1 MRAGPLAHPRMTLDH
16 RYRRNALTA
25 AVLALWVGMLV
36 ELARRHTGSTI
47 TPALPLEEAAP
58 ADPTGA
64 SAERDE
70 WFDVLHDGHKIG
82 WAHRVL
88 EREEEGEGGWRM
100 REDSNF
106 SLAMLGT
113 PQTVRTSIKARTDLA
128 WALRDFEFAI
138 VSPAMRFHATG
149 KTDGQ
154 RLAVTY
160 GPEGRESSTEFVLA
174 EPVHLPTTLRPRVV
188 AGHPAPGTRISAMVF
203 SPLTMRNEPM
213 TILVEGRETIE
224 GRKGKV
230 ETTRLLEEN
239 QGVKAR
245 AWIADDGSVVRE
257 EGTLGFVMERSDAA
271 SARTGIDLD
280 HPPDLALESRIPFHG
295 EIDDPRHLS
304 RLDLRVE
311 GVAAD
316 LVPASPPRQSR
327 DGDRLRIVRE
337 TLPAR
342 PPTLPMTDLADEVAG
357 QLDPSPFIE
366 SADPAIVGLARSI
379 IGAETNP
386 VRAAKRLLEW
396 VNENMTQAPSLTV
409 PSAREALRE
418 RRGDCNEH
426 AVLLAA
432 LGRAAGLP
440 SRVAVGA
447 MYADGSFL
455 YHAWVE
461 FWLGAWVS
469 ADAVFRQMPT
479 DATHVKLIDGG
490 PEHHGDLA
498 RIIGRLS
505 FARVEE
511 PR

>member
-271 SARTGIDLD
+271 SART
-280 HPPDLALESRIPFHG
+280 
-295 EIDDPRHLS
+295 
-304 RLDLRVE
+304 
-311 GVAAD
+311 
-316 LVPASPPRQSR
+316 
-327 DGDRLRIVRE
+327 
-337 TLPAR
+337 AR
-342 PPTLPMTDLADEVAG
+342 C
-357 QLDPSPFIE
+357 FI
-366 SADPAIVGLARSI
+366 SCS
-379 IGAETNP
+379 
-386 VRAAKRLLEW
+386 
-396 VNENMTQAPSLTV
+396 
-409 PSAREALRE
+409 
-418 RRGDCNEH
+418 
-426 AVLLAA
+426 
-432 LGRAAGLP
+432 
-440 SRVAVGA
+440 
-447 MYADGSFL
+447 
-455 YHAWVE
+455 
-461 FWLGAWVS
+461 
-469 ADAVFRQMPT
+469 
-479 DATHVKLIDGG
+479 
-490 PEHHGDLA
+490 
-498 RIIGRLS
+498 
-505 FARVEE
+505 
-511 PR
+511 